1 MVPGAGLE
9 PACPL
14 QTGDFK
20 SPVYTISP
28 PGHIL
33 LPYQSTLTGIEPAYS
48 AQGRAVI
55 RYICLA

>member
-1 MVPGAGLE
+1 MCFDMVPEAGLE

-28 PGHIL
+28 LGPCIAAQQYL
-33 LPYQSTLTGIEPAYS
+33 LY
-48 AQGRAVI
+48 VI
-55 RYICLA
+55 FFGVVNWF